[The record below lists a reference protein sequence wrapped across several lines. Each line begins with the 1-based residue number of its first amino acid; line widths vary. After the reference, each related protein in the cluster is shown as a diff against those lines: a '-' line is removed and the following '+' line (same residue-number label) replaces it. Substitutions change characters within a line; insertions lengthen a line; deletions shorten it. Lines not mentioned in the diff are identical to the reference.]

1 MDNINQEPISQ
12 SSADQVQANTDPIP
26 TKKTFFKPIYLFP
39 LLIIFLVIIVLSF
52 LKIFKL
58 SLIIPVGNPV
68 VAEVGSNKIFLS
80 DYKERLFAA
89 SNQGSP
95 DNPGFIDVHLKEP
108 ILNELIEMAI
118 LDKNLP
124 AGSVSKDEIVK
135 AAVKYGGSNY
145 SSGDEKVKK
154 AYENYVR
161 LDLERKK
168 LTQDD
173 ISWKEGFALF
183 CMYDRAYQ
191 DDYGSKKL
199 QAQTLLIK
207 QKTYAQDYCKKAK
220 QRLELGSSYQK
231 ELKALESD
239 PVIGKSAWS
248 PPYTIAFG
256 FTFNKADFTPDYF
269 PTQVDLLNKIKAL
282 GETKGKYS
290 IVTVNSLLED
300 IKGKDVWDVLVYIKN
315 EKTGLIGDYKT
326 WIRKQMITL
335 KVKTYPENIKL

>member
-1 MDNINQEPISQ
+1 MENINQETI
-12 SSADQVQANTDPIP
+12 DKVQIDTDLIP
-26 TKKTFFKPIYLFP
+26 AKKTFFKPIYLFP

-52 LKIFKL
+52 FKIFKL
-58 SLIIPVGNPV
+58 SSIIPAENSIVAKVGL
-68 VAEVGSNKIFLS
+68 NKIFLS

-95 DNPGFIDVHLKEP
+95 DNPGSIDVYLKEP

-124 AGSVSKDEIVK
+124 SGSVSKDEIVK

-239 PVIGKSAWS
+239 SVIGKSAWS
-248 PPYTIAFG
+248 PPYTIVFG
-256 FTFNKADFTPDYF
+256 FIFNKADFTPDYF

-282 GETKGKYS
+282 EKTKGKYS

>member
-1 MDNINQEPISQ
+1 MENVDQETAAGDVKVNVDSPPI
-12 SSADQVQANTDPIP
+12 
-26 TKKTFFKPIYLFP
+26 KKTFKKVYLIGP
-39 LLIIFLVIIVLSF
+39 LFIIFLLILVLF
-52 LKIFKL
+52 NLKIFKL
-58 SLIIPVGNPV
+58 SSIIPVGNPI

-80 DYKERLFAA
+80 NYKERLFAA
-89 SNQGSP
+89 TNQGTP
-95 DNPGFIDVHLKEP
+95 DNPGFIDDHLKEP

-124 AGSVSKDEIVK
+124 AGSVSEDGIVK
-135 AAVKYGGSNY
+135 AAVKYAGNNY
-145 SSGDEKVKK
+145 SSGNNKVKK
-154 AYENYVR
+154 AYENYVK
-161 LDLERKK
+161 LDLEREK

-207 QKTYAQDYCKKAK
+207 QKTYAQDYCEKTK
-220 QRLELGSSYQK
+220 QRLESGSTYSK
-231 ELKALESD
+231 ELKALEND

-248 PPYTIAFG
+248 PPYTVAFG
-256 FTFNKADFTPDYF
+256 FTFDKAHFTPDYF

-300 IKGKDVWDVLVYIKN
+300 IKGKDVWDVLVYIKD
-315 EKTGLIGDYKT
+315 EKTGFIGDYKT
-326 WIRKQMITL
+326 WFRKQMITL